1 MGLLQVAQRLIR
13 HRRLLQRVHL
23 SRGQNAL
30 RQLTEDFCRAPTLPV
45 QVRRV
50 GYLFSFIF
58 SEGGKKAFAVRLP
71 EWISLM
77 EGDPELSA
85 EFQKSWVLLLSEL
98 NSVPLFAEAGLPAH
112 PGLLPEILR
121 RLSSRVLPTA
131 RANSDAGLLFTSIFS
146 SPQAVERFSNLD
158 PDIHHRFV
166 KLL

>member
-1 MGLLQVAQRLIR
+1 MGLLQIAQRLLR

-23 SRGQNAL
+23 SRGENEL
-30 RQLTEDFCRAPTLPV
+30 RKMTEDFCRASTLAA
-45 QVRRV
+45 QVRRA

-58 SEGGKKAFAVRLP
+58 SEGGEKAFAERLP
-71 EWISLM
+71 RWISLM

-85 EFQKSWVLLLSEL
+85 EFQKSWILLLSEL

-131 RANSDAGLLFTSIFS
+131 REASDAGLLFAGIFS
-146 SPQAVERFSNLD
+146 SSRAVERFTNLE
-158 PDIHHRFV
+158 PELF
-166 KLL
+166 L